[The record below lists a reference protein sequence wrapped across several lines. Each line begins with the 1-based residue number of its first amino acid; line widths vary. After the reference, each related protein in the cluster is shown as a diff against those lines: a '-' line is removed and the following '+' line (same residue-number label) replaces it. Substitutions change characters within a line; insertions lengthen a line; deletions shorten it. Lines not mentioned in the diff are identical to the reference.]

1 MENNNKYIMKTF
13 NCEKCGRKV
22 ECKIE
27 KKQIEDLKDSQLFN
41 FVLMHANDHT
51 LIVSIDGR
59 GNIRRSRIA
68 SLSSN
73 LNFEENLA
81 PFQDYQIIEE
91 CNNIVDAFNI
101 YLKKSLSNN

>member
-1 MENNNKYIMKTF
+1 MEKNNKYIMKTF
-13 NCEKCGRKV
+13 NCEQCGRTV

-27 KKQIEDLKDSQLFN
+27 KKQIEELKESQLFN

-73 LNFEENLA
+73 FQDSEEIDSI
-81 PFQDYQIIEE
+81 QDYQIIEE
-91 CNNIVDAFNI
+91 CNNIVDAFNV
-101 YLKKSLSNN
+101 YLKKTTSSN

>member
-1 MENNNKYIMKTF
+1 METDNKYIVKTF
-13 NCEKCGRKV
+13 NCEKCGRRV

-27 KKQIEDLKDSQLFN
+27 RKQIEELKDSQLFN

-68 SLSSN
+68 SLSSS
-73 LNFEENLA
+73 LKVEDSLA

-91 CNNIVDAFNI
+91 CNNIVDAFNV
-101 YLKKSLSNN
+101 YLKKSLTSN

>member
-1 MENNNKYIMKTF
+1 MENDNKYIMKTF

-27 KKQIEDLKDSQLFN
+27 RKQIEELKDSQLFN

-51 LIVSIDGR
+51 LIVSIDGK

-73 LNFEENLA
+73 LNVEENLA
-81 PFQDYQIIEE
+81 MDSDIEALKAQIR
-91 CNNIVDAFNI
+91 DAI
-101 YLKKSLSNN
+101 

>member
-1 MENNNKYIMKTF
+1 MENDNKYIMKTF

-27 KKQIEDLKDSQLFN
+27 KKQIEELKDSQLFN
-41 FVLMHANDHT
+41 FVLMHASDHT
-51 LIVSIDGR
+51 LIVSIDGK

-73 LNFEENLA
+73 LNAKENLA

-91 CNNIVDAFNI
+91 CNNIVDAFNV